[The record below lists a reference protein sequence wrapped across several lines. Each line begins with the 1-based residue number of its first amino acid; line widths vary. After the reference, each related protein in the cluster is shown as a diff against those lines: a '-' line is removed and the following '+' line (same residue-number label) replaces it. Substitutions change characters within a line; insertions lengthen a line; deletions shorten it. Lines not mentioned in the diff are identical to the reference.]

1 MNLFKLQKQTFSI
14 WKTIPEV
21 KPDQI
26 FFFNEMFKK
35 DTRPVKVNLTVGQ
48 YLDEEGKPW
57 VLPCV

>member
-35 DTRPVKVNLTVGQ
+35 DTRPDKVNLTVG
-48 YLDEEGKPW
+48 
-57 VLPCV
+57 